1 MRHVH
6 ADISPNVAALT
17 EHVAR
22 DLELQQATA
31 LWLPRYGV
39 AQGSPVLIR
48 SLCLLWYSGMSLSLR
63 APSLAAAS
71 HPRWSRFAA
80 SLA

>member
-1 MRHVH
+1 MWHVH

-48 SLCLLWYSGMSLSLR
+48 SLCIL
-63 APSLAAAS
+63 
-71 HPRWSRFAA
+71 
-80 SLA
+80 